1 MAKTKSMQLSDLK
14 LSKNPLILLL
24 KPQKPGNIGA
34 LLRTA
39 DAANLDAVHSKSK
52 VILQSK
58 HSAIQRWM
66 FVYQPNCNW
75 NNL

>member
-14 LSKNPLILLL
+14 LSKKSVDSIAEAP
-24 KPQKPGNIGA
+24 KPGNIGA